1 MPIYNKQGKIPA
13 KRHTAFTK
21 EDGSI
26 YYEELVSREGF
37 SSIYSNLYHL
47 QRPTKI
53 SKVGELIKHE
63 LVKAETKHR
72 ARHIITAKLD
82 NAGDAISARTPLF
95 FNSDIIILSTYNKLF
110 KNTLNN
116 KNKHLFNYRKRY
128 KHY

>member
-37 SSIYSNLYHL
+37 SSIYSNLYHF

-63 LVKAETKHR
+63 LVKAS
-72 ARHIITAKLD
+72 L
-82 NAGDAISARTPLF
+82 
-95 FNSDIIILSTYNKLF
+95 
-110 KNTLNN
+110 
-116 KNKHLFNYRKRY
+116 
-128 KHY
+128 